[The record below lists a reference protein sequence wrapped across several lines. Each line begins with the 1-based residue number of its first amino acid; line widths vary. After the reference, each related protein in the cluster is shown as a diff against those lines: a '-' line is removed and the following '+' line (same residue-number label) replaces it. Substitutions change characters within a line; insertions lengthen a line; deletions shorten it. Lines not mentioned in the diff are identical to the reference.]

1 MSQNI
6 YENFLLNSRS
16 DKRFLSDR
24 RQKWFYPALYIRI
37 ILISQFM
44 KIRHTIT
51 VLLCLMLS
59 FSTMA
64 IDNVYAVGGFNNWDA
79 LAPRRF
85 IYSEG
90 LYKANIDFS
99 SSNEFKLSTTRG
111 SDGNGW
117 NQFDEGTMVYTGNP
131 VVGEWLPL
139 QNQPTS
145 GNLKAPSR
153 SKLTVVVDLD
163 NMMLKFEESSTTTA
177 WSGTLPVMF
186 INTENGTPV
195 TDKET
200 YINATYYIDPMG
212 DPNIE
217 ALGSADS
224 PLETQIKGR
233 GNYTWIG
240 FEKKPYRLKFVK
252 KASPLGMPSSRHFV
266 LLAHADDNMGF
277 MRNECGFTASKL
289 LGMPWTPE
297 SLPIEL
303 VMNGDYKG
311 LYFLTQ
317 NIRVSSDRVDI
328 VEQDDLATTEV
339 DGGWLIEID
348 NYDSDPHVTVYENG
362 NQSQPIWFTYKSPE
376 ELSQEQSSYLQSQ
389 MNAIDNAVYSSDK
402 SGNSTL
408 AELVDFDILA
418 RYYITQE
425 IVDDTESFHG
435 SCYLNR
441 NRGEAEKW
449 KFGPV
454 WDFGTAF
461 ERGASTEFIWQ
472 NPKWHQV
479 WIGEIYKF
487 PEFVKKVKEIWSQY
501 LYEGPEM
508 LTEHI
513 KQYADRI
520 TVAAQY
526 DALRWPDYG
535 NPDVETKS
543 EEVISL
549 INKKTDW
556 LKSQWGSQ
564 AGITDLPVAD
574 GALPVDIYNMQGIC
588 VLRQATP
595 DRIEALPPGIYIS
608 RGKKFI
614 KRQ

>member
-1 MSQNI
+1 
-6 YENFLLNSRS
+6 
-16 DKRFLSDR
+16 
-24 RQKWFYPALYIRI
+24 
-37 ILISQFM
+37 M

-51 VLLCLMLS
+51 ALLCLMLS
-59 FSTMA
+59 FSAMA
-64 IDNVYAVGGFNNWDA
+64 IDKVYAVGGFNNWDA

-90 LYKANIDFS
+90 LYKANIDFT

-131 VVGEWLPL
+131 GVGEWLPL
-139 QNQPTS
+139 QKHPTS

-153 SKLTVVVDLD
+153 SKFTVVVDLD
-163 NMMLKFEESSTTTA
+163 NMMLKFEENQASTA

-186 INTENGTPV
+186 INTENGAPV
-195 TDKET
+195 TEKEK
-200 YINATYYIDPMG
+200 YIKATYYIDPMG

-217 ALGSADS
+217 ALGSVES
-224 PLETQIKGR
+224 PLETEIKGR
-233 GNYTWIG
+233 GNYTWTG

-266 LLAHADDNMGF
+266 LLAHADDSMGF
-277 MRNECGFTASKL
+277 MQNESGFTASKL

-297 SLPIEL
+297 SQPIEL
-303 VMNGDYKG
+303 VLNGDYRG

-328 VEQDDLATTEV
+328 VEQEDLATTDV
-339 DGGWLIEID
+339 DGGWLVEID
-348 NYDSDPHVTVYENG
+348 NYDTDPHVTVFENG
-362 NQSQPIWFTYKSPE
+362 NHSQPIWFTYKSPE
-376 ELSQEQSSYLQSQ
+376 ELSQQQTDYLQSQ
-389 MNAIDNAVYSSDK
+389 MDAIDNAIYSSDK
-402 SGNSTL
+402 SENSVL
-408 AELVDFDILA
+408 AGLVDFDVLA

-435 SCYLNR
+435 SCYLNH

-461 ERGASTEFIWQ
+461 GRGASNEFIWQ
-472 NPKWHQV
+472 NPRWHQV

-487 PEFVKKVKEIWSQY
+487 PSFVEKVKEVWAQY
-501 LYEGPEM
+501 LYEGPEKLSM
-508 LTEHI
+508 HITE
-513 KQYADRI
+513 YANRI
-520 TVAAQY
+520 AVAAQY
-526 DALRWPDYG
+526 DALRWPEYG

-543 EEVISL
+543 EEAISL
-549 INKKTDW
+549 INRKTEW
-556 LKSQWGSQ
+556 LKTQWGSQ
-564 AGITDLPVAD
+564 AGVVDIPVSNESM
-574 GALPVDIYNMQGIC
+574 LMDIYNLQGIC
-588 VLRQATP
+588 VLRQATTEQ
-595 DRIEALPPGIYIS
+595 INSLPSGLYICN
-608 RGKKFI
+608 GKKFMI
-614 KRQ
+614 NK